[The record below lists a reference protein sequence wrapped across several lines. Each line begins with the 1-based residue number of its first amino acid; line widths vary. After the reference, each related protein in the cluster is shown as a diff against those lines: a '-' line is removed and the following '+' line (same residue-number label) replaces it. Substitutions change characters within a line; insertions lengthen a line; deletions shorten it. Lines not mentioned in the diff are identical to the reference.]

1 MHSTLT
7 NFEIEDY
14 NVFEQY
20 VTDFVTGNEVSL
32 NLKDYDGSK
41 GENRIC
47 YAGEED
53 YYEN

>member
-20 VTDFVTGNEVSL
+20 VTDFVTGNECML
-32 NLKDYDGSK
+32 NLQDFNGSK
-41 GENRIC
+41 GENRID
-47 YAGEED
+47 YLGEEE
-53 YYEN
+53 YYEE